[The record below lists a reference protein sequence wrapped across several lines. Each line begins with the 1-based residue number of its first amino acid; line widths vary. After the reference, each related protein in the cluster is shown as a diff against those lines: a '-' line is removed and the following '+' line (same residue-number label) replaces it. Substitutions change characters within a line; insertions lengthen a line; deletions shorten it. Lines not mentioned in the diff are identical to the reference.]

1 MIIIK
6 TSNGDAFVN
15 ENEIH
20 IVEHDRLDRQ
30 AIIRSAKDGLNCIIH
45 DVDAIIYTNEAYTT
59 AAEIDADS
67 QPGYASDGIEKLR
80 QEMKR
85 LEELAKEERR
95 KECPSLL
102 NLQTD
107 GNACRFINICRDNG
121 INTIGDLLKQGRV
134 RILRLKNIGDRSAKL
149 ADTALKNLYG
159 IEAW

>member
-6 TSNGDAFVN
+6 TTNGDAFVN
-15 ENEIH
+15 ENGIH
-20 IVEHDRLDRQ
+20 IVEHDREHRQ

-59 AAEIDADS
+59 ASERSADS
-67 QPGYASDGIEKLR
+67 QLGYTSDGIEKLR
-80 QEMKR
+80 QEMNR

-95 KECPSLL
+95 KECPGLL

-121 INTIGDLLKQGRV
+121 IDTIGDLLKQGGR
-134 RILRLKNIGDRSAKL
+134 RILKLNGIGAKSAKL
-149 ADTALKNLYG
+149 ADTALKTLYG
-159 IEAW
+159 IEVW